1 MLSGIFGMAGGL
13 VLMAILVWLLPASAA
28 LALHGVIQLFSN
40 GWRVLLHRRYVQWA
54 ILLWF
59 AMGALAA
66 LGLFSLVLFTPSKL
80 VILIVLGLLPGLV
93 WLPERWLPLDASKPS
108 QAVAAGFI
116 GNALSLVSGV
126 SGPVTDLFFVNTA
139 LSRHQIVATKAMM
152 QVTSHASKVFVY
164 GAALLSPPIRAT
176 LPPWLIVVAL
186 LASMAGT
193 MAGGHLLDRLTDA
206 RFRTMRRWLLTA
218 IGLTFLAQAAMLW
231 MHGG

>member
-1 MLSGIFGMAGGL
+1 MAGGL
-13 VLMAILVWLLPASAA
+13 VLMAVLVWLLPASAA
-28 LALHGVIQLFSN
+28 LALHGVIQVASN
-40 GWRVLLHRRYVQWA
+40 GWRVLLYRRYVIWP

-59 AMGALAA
+59 ALGALAA
-66 LGLFSLVLFTPSKL
+66 LGLFSLILFTPSKL
-80 VILIVLGLLPGLV
+80 VILIGLGLLPGLV

-139 LSRHQIVATKAMM
+139 LTRHQIVSTKAMM

-164 GAALLSPPIRAT
+164 GAALLSEPLRT
-176 LPPWLIVVAL
+176 SLPPWLILTAI

-193 MAGGHLLDRLTDA
+193 LAGGRLLNRLTDTG
-206 RFRTMRRWLLTA
+206 FRNMRRWLLTA
-218 IGLTFLAQAAMLW
+218 IGLTFLVQAAMLW
-231 MHGG
+231 MHTS